1 MDKHTLDYVKSLTP
15 EQFKYQILHGTFAD
29 NLLAKTKPK
38 ADLSSIFEFI
48 SK

>member
-1 MDKHTLDYVKSLTP
+1 MDKHTLDYVRSLTL

-38 ADLSSIFEFI
+38 PDLSSILEFI
-48 SK
+48 GK